1 MSTGEREGLLSHDST
16 VLDHT
21 MENTL
26 LSFQFAASAMAG
38 GAAVSIGTLAVAHLK
53 ASPDFCYSAG
63 LSLAI
68 CTVAYINYC
77 SMANIKIET
86 IKSSQNTSAQ
96 QPQTR
101 TAGKEEKKKKENGN
115 AIHDRQITYL
125 RYADWLVTMPLI
137 SLKLLHLAKDGTE
150 PSEDSFLT
158 TVLSYRIIA
167 LSSFVMIASALV
179 AVLAFEIDAKHTI
192 NNSNN
197 AQFAR
202 IFFYVISFA
211 CLIATGVILVMTSV
225 QYDSKYTVEIIVF
238 AAVWLCYP
246 FVHFWNLCWE
256 LPIKDILYV
265 LLDVFSKPVLSLYL
279 AGAALRL

>member
-1 MSTGEREGLLSHDST
+1 MSKREEQAPMLGDSK

-86 IKSSQNTSAQ
+86 IKSSQNTSA
-96 QPQTR
+96 PDETNNPR
-101 TAGKEEKKKKENGN
+101 NGN
-115 AIHDRQITYL
+115 TIHDRQITYL

-150 PSEDSFLT
+150 PSEASFLT
-158 TVLSYRIIA
+158 SVWSYRIIA
-167 LSSFVMIASALV
+167 LSSFFMIASALV
-179 AVLAFEIDAKHTI
+179 AVLAFEIGANYTRYRTQSSSSDQCASI
-192 NNSNN
+192 LL
-197 AQFAR
+197 
-202 IFFYVISFA
+202 YVISFA
-211 CLIATGVILVMTSV
+211 CLIVTVAILFMTSV
-225 QYDSKYTVEIIVF
+225 QYESKYTVEIILF
-238 AAVWLCYP
+238 ATVWLFYP
-246 FVHFWNLCWE
+246 LVHFVSLCCE

>member
-1 MSTGEREGLLSHDST
+1 MPPSESQTLITSDST
-16 VLDHT
+16 VIDHT

-86 IKSSQNTSAQ
+86 IKSSKNTSAQ
-96 QPQTR
+96 QPQPK
-101 TAGKEEKKKKENGN
+101 TAREEGEKKENGN

-192 NNSNN
+192 TKSSS
-197 AQFAR
+197 AQFAS

-246 FVHFWNLCWE
+246 FVHFGNLCWE